1 MRERQDTYARWKSPG
16 QDSRE
21 AYLPLV
27 YEQAQ
32 RMLFRL
38 PPGLLER
45 DEVVSFGV
53 IGMLEALERFDAGRG
68 VPIEAYLRT
77 QIRRRILDGLRSQ
90 DRLPR
95 RLRER
100 EKQVREAYARLEQQE
115 GRSVS
120 DDEVAAALD
129 LSAQE
134 FQDWLLD
141 LSFTTLWSLEVL
153 GDEGVEPLDEEPTP
167 EAALE
172 EGELHE
178 QLRAAIQKLPRRE
191 QEVLAAH
198 YDMGYS
204 LQEIAT
210 AFELSDRYVA
220 QLHAR
225 AVLRLRGALSRYRAQ
240 MKGREVR

>member
-1 MRERQDTYARWKSPG
+1 MRERQDAYARWKSPG
-16 QDSRE
+16 QDLRE
-21 AYLPLV
+21 EYLPLV

-32 RMLFRL
+32 RILFRL

-53 IGMLEALERFDAGRG
+53 IGMLEALERYDAGRG

-100 EKQVREAYARLEQQE
+100 ERRVREAYAQLEQQE

-120 DDEVAAALD
+120 DDEVAASLGVTG
-129 LSAQE
+129 SE

-141 LSFTTLWSLEVL
+141 LSFTTLWSLELL
-153 GDEGVEPLDEEPTP
+153 GEEGVEPLDDDPSP
-167 EAALE
+167 EAAVE
-172 EGELHE
+172 AGELHA
-178 QLRAAIQKLPRRE
+178 QLRAAIERLPRRE

-204 LQEIAT
+204 MQEIAA

-225 AVLRLRGALSRYRAQ
+225 AVLRLRGSLSRYRAQ
-240 MKGREVR
+240 MKGRDVR

>member
-1 MRERQDTYARWKSPG
+1 MRERQDAYARWKSPG
-16 QDSRE
+16 TDSRE
-21 AYLPLV
+21 EYLPLV

-32 RMLFRL
+32 RILFRL

-53 IGMLEALERFDAGRG
+53 IGMLEAMERYDPNRG

-100 EKQVREAYARLEQQE
+100 EKQVRETYARLEQQE

-120 DDEVAAALD
+120 DDEVAQELGLAPH
-129 LSAQE
+129 E
-134 FQDWLLD
+134 FQEWLVD
-141 LSFTTLWSLEVL
+141 LSFTTLWSLELL
-153 GDEGVEPLDEEPTP
+153 GEDGVEPPDEEPTP

-172 EGELHE
+172 TGELHE
-178 QLRAAIQKLPRRE
+178 QLKAAIGRLPRRE

-204 LQEIAT
+204 LQEIAA

-240 MKGREVR
+240 MKREGA

>member
-1 MRERQDTYARWKSPG
+1 MRERQDAYARWKSPG

-21 AYLPLV
+21 EYLPLV

-32 RMLFRL
+32 RILFRL
-38 PPGLLER
+38 PPGQLER
-45 DEVVSFGV
+45 DEIVSFGV
-53 IGMLEALERFDAGRG
+53 IGMLEALDRYDQSRG

-100 EKQVREAYARLEQQE
+100 EKLVREAYARLEQQE
-115 GRSVS
+115 GRTVS
-120 DDEVAAALD
+120 DDEVATELGLTAED
-129 LSAQE
+129 FQE
-134 FQDWLLD
+134 WLMD

-153 GDEGVEPLDEEPTP
+153 GEEGVEPLDEEPTP
-167 EAALE
+167 EAAIE
-172 EGELHE
+172 AGELHE
-178 QLRAAIQKLPRRE
+178 QLRSAIERLPRRE

-204 LQEIAT
+204 LQEIAA
-210 AFELSDRYVA
+210 AFDLSDRYVA

-240 MKGREVR
+240 MKGRELR